1 MPSTSDDA
9 SHNEALSSR
18 IAALNMLDLG
28 LEHLD
33 VDVGHANRA
42 EVDAVVRTCGQ
53 SKMGF
58 VSRVPSSASH
68 LVFQLWRNWI
78 PLLIAPAKRRPYWFL
93 HTNLSLVSVLGIPG
107 ILGADRC

>member
-1 MPSTSDDA
+1 MRRLFLLSTSDDA

-33 VDVGHANRA
+33 IDIGDANHA

-53 SKMGF
+53 SKVIF
-58 VSRVPSSASH
+58 VSRVPFFSACVLALAQLDSTARSPREKAAV
-68 LVFQLWRNWI
+68 LVL
-78 PLLIAPAKRRPYWFL
+78 AHK
-93 HTNLSLVSVLGIPG
+93 LVVGQWS
-107 ILGADRC
+107 